1 MNYPIEQCGSLLTV
15 IKHLIPV
22 LKNKGYRT
30 QANRLDSSVNT
41 YSKKCRHYLV
51 QEKKNRK
58 RKKPKNDDHSG
69 QINQATKIVMDTIKG
84 LPDNIQHSVRTEVAR
99 RGNTPTALNQVL
111 SDRVIKL

>member
-1 MNYPIEQCGSLLTV
+1 VNYHIEQCGSLLTV

-41 YSKKCRHYLV
+41 YSKKMSALFGSREEEP
-51 QEKKNRK
+51 EK
-58 RKKPKNDDHSG
+58 KKPKNDDHSG

-111 SDRVIKL
+111 SDRGTKL